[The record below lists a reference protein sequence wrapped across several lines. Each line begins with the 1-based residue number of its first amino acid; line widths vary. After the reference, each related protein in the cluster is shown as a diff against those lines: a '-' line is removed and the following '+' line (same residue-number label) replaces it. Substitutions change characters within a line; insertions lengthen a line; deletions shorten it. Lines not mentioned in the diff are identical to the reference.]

1 MSLILDAL
9 NRSRREDEAVPGLD
23 TYHPVASKRRTPGR
37 YMPWVALAVAL
48 LIIAW
53 LLLDRDRAPVP
64 AASAPMSEVAEN
76 LSSALSSV
84 KGQLQA
90 NAEQQ
95 STASAT
101 PPAATEAAT
110 TPISTGPAAEPASQ
124 APSAQL
130 PPQVAAQGSP
140 QSVAASA
147 ATEPVAQPADEPPGD
162 SVDTAA
168 QAASEPAAESASE
181 SATDPAVAAL
191 YQRAPDAAGQAEPA
205 VEAAKKKARQPEPA
219 AMAARD
225 EEEPV
230 DLERLLVQAR
240 DEVENAQLVEH
251 PAPFLAALSQQTKN
265 DIPTIYYQRHD
276 YADSAARSSV
286 VLNNKTLRV
295 GGSPV
300 SGMRVEEILPDSVIL
315 SYRGTQFR
323 LRALNSWINL

>member
-37 YMPWVALAVAL
+37 YMPWIALAVAL

-64 AASAPMSEVAEN
+64 AASVPMSEVAEN

-95 STASAT
+95 STASAK

-110 TPISTGPAAEPASQ
+110 APISTGPAAEPAS
-124 APSAQL
+124 SAQVA
-130 PPQVAAQGSP
+130 PQVAAQGP
-140 QSVAASA
+140 PPVAASA
-147 ATEPVAQPADEPPGD
+147 ATEPVARPADEPPGD
-162 SVDTAA
+162 SVDAA
-168 QAASEPAAESASE
+168 AKAASEPAAESASE

-205 VEAAKKKARQPEPA
+205 VEAAKKEARQPEPA